1 MFTGIVSKT
10 GRVVSVSH
18 SGGAARV
25 EINAPGFWDDLSL
38 GDSVAV
44 DGVCL
49 TVIEIADGMAAFD
62 VSRETL
68 QRSVMGEYAQGTEV
82 NLEKALLPTDRLGGH
97 FVQGHVDGVGRYIGK
112 TVSGENIELE
122 FEIPADLTKYVVRK
136 GSISINGI
144 SLTAARLDGARVTIA
159 VIPHTIEITSLSR
172 LKPGD
177 KVNIE
182 CDVIAKYIEKLILSD
197 ESKGISVEFLKEK
210 GFL

>member
-1 MFTGIVSKT
+1 
-10 GRVVSVSH
+10 
-18 SGGAARV
+18 
-25 EINAPGFWDDLSL
+25 
-38 GDSVAV
+38 VAV

-49 TVIEIADGMAAFD
+49 TVVEIANGMAAFD

-112 TVSGENIELE
+112 TVSGENIEME
-122 FEIPADLTKYVVRK
+122 FEIPADLTKYVVHK
-136 GSISINGI
+136 GSISINGA

-159 VIPHTIEITSLSR
+159 VIPHTLEITCLSR

-182 CDVIAKYIEKLILSD
+182 CDVIAKYVEKLILSD